1 MILVE
6 GNERISSF
14 YLDIREVTMEEYAS
28 FVEDTGYITYCE
40 KNNSGLIFA
49 PSYEIVSGVN
59 WRHDIT
65 GKPIP
70 KKFYKVY
77 GTPADCV
84 HIGSRGISTKYPD
97 VVFSGINFGSNMGDD
112 VVYSGTVGAAIEGRH
127 AKLGSYAIS
136 INSRDP
142 KYIDDLPRK
151 TQCVLDFVF
160 TKLQTLKTVFNIN
173 IPDIPFSKIKG
184 IRVSLLGKRKISRKA
199 KKVLNKKNIF
209 YEIGDVGMGI
219 YTKGTDFHNTKEG
232 YISVTPI
239 MIDMTDMIVFKK
251 LQKLI

>member
-1 MILVE
+1 MFYTKQDMILVE

-77 GTPADCV
+77 PVTRLTMAD
-84 HIGSRGISTKYPD
+84 IEAYAKWAGKRLPTKEEWIFAAKGGIHTKNYK
-97 VVFSGINFGSNMGDD
+97 
-112 VVYSGTVGAAIEGRH
+112 YVGGNNPR
-127 AKLGSYAIS
+127 KLGWFDN
-136 INSRDP
+136 NSGER
-142 KYIDDLPRK
+142 RK
-151 TQCVLDFVF
+151 PVS
-160 TKLQTLKTVFNIN
+160 TLKPNELGLYDMGGNVSELVTQKNDSIVEWLGGSFFDDKDFFQLESIHNGWKSSMKNFNT
-173 IPDIPFSKIKG
+173 PFG
-184 IRVSLLGKRKISRKA
+184 GFRCA
-199 KKVLNKKNIF
+199 KDL
-209 YEIGDVGMGI
+209 
-219 YTKGTDFHNTKEG
+219 
-232 YISVTPI
+232 
-239 MIDMTDMIVFKK
+239 
-251 LQKLI
+251 

>member
-1 MILVE
+1 MI
-6 GNERISSF
+6 S
-14 YLDIREVTMEEYAS
+14 
-28 FVEDTGYITYCE
+28 
-40 KNNSGLIFA
+40 
-49 PSYEIVSGVN
+49 
-59 WRHDIT
+59 
-65 GKPIP
+65 
-70 KKFYKVY
+70 KKFYNVY

-84 HIGSRGISTKYPD
+84 HIGRRGILKKYPD
-97 VVFSGINFGSNMGDD
+97 VVFSGINFGSIIGDD

-142 KYIDDLPRK
+142 KYIDDLPQK
-151 TQCVLDFVF
+151 TQYVLDFVF

-184 IRVSLLGKRKISRKA
+184 IRVSLLGKRKISKKA
-199 KKVLNKKNIF
+199 KKTLNKKNTF

-239 MIDMTDMIVFKK
+239 MIDMTDTAVYKK
-251 LQKLI
+251 LQKLL

>member
-1 MILVE
+1 MNILLSNDDGCKSLGLKVLRNALGNFGNVLTVSPHKDISASSSCLSVHHPVKTVMI
-6 GNERISSF
+6 S
-14 YLDIREVTMEEYAS
+14 
-28 FVEDTGYITYCE
+28 
-40 KNNSGLIFA
+40 
-49 PSYEIVSGVN
+49 
-59 WRHDIT
+59 
-65 GKPIP
+65 

-84 HIGSRGISTKYPD
+84 HIGSRGILKKYPD
-97 VVFSGINFGSNMGDD
+97 IVFSGINFGSNMGDD

-142 KYIDDLPRK
+142 KYLDDLPFK
-151 TQCVLDFVF
+151 TQYILDFIF
-160 TKLQTLKTVFNIN
+160 TKLQTPKTVFNIN

-184 IRVSLLGKRKISRKA
+184 IKVSLLGKRKISRKA
-199 KKVLNKKNIF
+199 KKILNKKNTF

-219 YTKGTDFHNTKEG
+219 NIKGTDFHSTREG
-232 YISVTPI
+232 YVSITPI
-239 MIDMTDMIVFKK
+239 MIDMTDIVVYKK